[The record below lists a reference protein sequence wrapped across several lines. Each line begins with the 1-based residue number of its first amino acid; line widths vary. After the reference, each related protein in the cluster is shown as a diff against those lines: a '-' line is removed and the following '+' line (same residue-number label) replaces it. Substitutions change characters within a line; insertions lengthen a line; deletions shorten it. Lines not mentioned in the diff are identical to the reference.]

1 MIILYL
7 FLSHAPVPLLVAKA
21 SKLTCSGVAPGYLP
35 VPELENTALTGNV
48 KYILRNV
55 YIIQIF
61 QVPVTFHCRGTP
73 LPHASTRPLKGA
85 LTNTVNNKLT
95 CTPINT
101 RLKFSKKKKTD
112 TLTASWSDWESQI
125 VYRGKK
131 LSRLG
136 GWAYQGD
143 LARRVTLPLAKPTSC
158 FSCKRFVNFW
168 RKCRKIW
175 LAPQGSSGRQVT
187 LLSGTFF
194 VSI

>member
-1 MIILYL
+1 MWKQAANQLDCISFTHFFFDERANWRECQRSRTGQHLASDLWILYQPMIILYL

-35 VPELENTALTGNV
+35 VPELENTPLTGNV

-85 LTNTVNNKLT
+85 LTNKVNNKLT

-101 RLKFSKKKKTD
+101 RLKFSTKKNRHLD
-112 TLTASWSDWESQI
+112 RELIWLGEPNCL
-125 VYRGKK
+125 YGKK
-131 LSRLG
+131 VIP
-136 GWAYQGD
+136 
-143 LARRVTLPLAKPTSC
+143 ARRMSLPG
-158 FSCKRFVNFW
+158 
-168 RKCRKIW
+168 W
-175 LAPQGSSGRQVT
+175 LG
-187 LLSGTFF
+187 
-194 VSI
+194 